1 MGDERPGVRITRPR
15 VSITA
20 AGTATLVHQV
30 TSGRTAKLK
39 RLMWYNGQTA
49 DVILEIG
56 TFDGNTFSRQLPRI
70 RAIAG
75 HHDGLDEI
83 MCPNFEF
90 EADIYA
96 MASAAGAAPSDV
108 EVQCEV
114 TEIG

>member
-1 MGDERPGVRITRPR
+1 MGDERPGVRITKPR

-20 AGTATLVHQV
+20 AATATLVHQV
-30 TSGRTAKLK
+30 TSGRTAILNK
-39 RLMWYNGQTA
+39 LMWYNGQSA

-56 TFDGNTFSRQLPRI
+56 IFDGSTFTRLLPRI
-70 RAIAG
+70 KAIAG
-75 HHDGLDEI
+75 QHGGLNDR
-83 MCPNFEF
+83 MCPNVEF
-90 EADIYA
+90 EVDIYA